1 MSLNYGAA
9 SMGRVTRVV
18 PFAHVRPS
26 DTGYNTRVRRRK
38 AARGS
43 FERIMIPSDEH
54 VESAE
59 AAGLRYVTDAAP
71 GIRRQRRGRG
81 FTYFAP
87 DGVVIRDKAEL
98 ERIRKLVIPP
108 RWTDVWICSNSSG
121 HLQVTARDA
130 RGRKQY
136 RYHPRYRAVRDET
149 KFGRMIAF
157 SEILPL
163 IRERVER
170 DIALPELARDKVLA
184 TVVWLLER
192 TLIRVGNDEYARDNG
207 SFGLTTLRRRH
218 VTVSGAKLRF
228 EFRGKSGIPHSVAVT
243 DRRIA
248 HIVQR
253 CQELPGQELFQ
264 YLDADGRRQSVDA
277 GDINDYLRRITGRQ
291 VTAKDFRTWAG
302 TTLAAAALRELG
314 GFKTEKQAKAHI
326 VAAIDQISKR
336 LGNTRAVCR
345 KYYVHPAILEAYIE
359 GVTIP
364 PTPVDVRQLRT
375 SGGPAGL
382 RRDEVAVIELLR
394 QRGKAEPLKPAAD
407 AATIEAATEQQDDAA

>member
-1 MSLNYGAA
+1 MN
-9 SMGRVTRVV
+9 
-18 PFAHVRPS
+18 
-26 DTGYNTRVRRRK
+26 
-38 AARGS
+38 
-43 FERIMIPSDEH
+43 PSDEH

-59 AAGLRYVTDAAP
+59 AAGLRYVTDATP

-81 FTYFAP
+81 FTYTAA
-87 DGVVIRDKAEL
+87 DGSVIRDKAEL

-108 RWTDVWICSNSSG
+108 RWTSVWICPIPSG

-163 IRERVER
+163 IRLRVER
-170 DIALPELARDKVLA
+170 DVALPELSRDKVLA

-207 SFGLTTLRRRH
+207 SFGLTTLRRKH

-228 EFRGKSGIPHSVAVT
+228 EFRGKSGVPHSVAVT

-264 YLDADGRRQSVDA
+264 YLDNAGRRQSVDA
-277 GDINDYLRRITGRQ
+277 GDINEYLRRISGRQ

-314 GFKTEKQAKAHI
+314 GFTSEKQAKAKI
-326 VAAIDQISKR
+326 VTAIDQISQR

-345 KYYVHPAILEAYIE
+345 KYYVHPVILEAYME
-359 GVTIP
+359 GITIP
-364 PTPVDVRQLRT
+364 PTPSDVRPLRT
-375 SGGPAGL
+375 SGSPAAL
-382 RRDEVAVIELLR
+382 RRDEVAVVELLR
-394 QRGKAEPLKPAAD
+394 NRGKAEPLKPTMEDSASAD
-407 AATIEAATEQQDDAA
+407 QATEQDDAA

>member
-1 MSLNYGAA
+1 
-9 SMGRVTRVV
+9 
-18 PFAHVRPS
+18 
-26 DTGYNTRVRRRK
+26 
-38 AARGS
+38 
-43 FERIMIPSDEH
+43 MIPSDEH

-81 FTYFAP
+81 FTYIAA
-87 DGVVIRDKAEL
+87 DGSVIRDKVEL

-108 RWTDVWICSNSSG
+108 RWTNVWICPNPSG

-170 DIALPELARDKVLA
+170 DVTLPELSRDKVLA

-207 SFGLTTLRRRH
+207 SFGLTTLRRKH

-228 EFRGKSGIPHSVAVT
+228 EFRGKSGVPHSVAVT

-264 YLDADGRRQSVDA
+264 YLDDDGRRQSVDA
-277 GDINDYLRRITGRQ
+277 GDINEYLRRITGRQ

-314 GFKTEKQAKAHI
+314 GFTSEKQAKAKI
-326 VAAIDQISKR
+326 VAAIDQISQR

-345 KYYVHPAILEAYIE
+345 KYYVHPVILEAYME
-359 GVTIP
+359 GITIP
-364 PTPVDVRQLRT
+364 PTPSDVRPLRS
-375 SGGPAGL
+375 SGSPAAL
-382 RRDEVAVIELLR
+382 RRDEVAVVELLR
-394 QRGKAEPLKPAAD
+394 KRGKGEPLKPAVED
-407 AATIEAATEQQDDAA
+407 GTSGEDTTEQDDAA

>member
-1 MSLNYGAA
+1 MMA
-9 SMGRVTRVV
+9 V
-18 PFAHVRPS
+18 P
-26 DTGYNTRVRRRK
+26 GL
-38 AARGS
+38 
-43 FERIMIPSDEH
+43 FERTMIPSDEH

-71 GIRRQRRGRG
+71 GIRRKRHGRG
-81 FTYFAP
+81 FAYIGV
-87 DGVVIRDKAEL
+87 DGAVIRDKTEI

-108 RWTDVWICSNSSG
+108 RWNDVWICPNPSG

-149 KFGRMIAF
+149 KFGRMVAF
-157 SEILPL
+157 SEILPR

-170 DIALPELARDKVLA
+170 DITLPELSRDKVLA

-228 EFRGKSGIPHSVAVT
+228 EFRGKSGIAHSVAIT

-248 HIVQR
+248 RIVQR

-264 YLDADGRRQSVDA
+264 YLDDEGRRQSVDA

-302 TTLAAAALRELG
+302 TTLAAIALRRLG
-314 GFKTEKQAKAHI
+314 PFTSEKKAKANI
-326 VAAIDQISKR
+326 IGAIDEISKR

-345 KYYVHPAILEAYIE
+345 KYYVHPAIIEAYLE

-364 PTPVDVRQLRT
+364 PTPGGDTRQLRT
-375 SGGPAGL
+375 TNGPAAL
-382 RRDEVAVIELLR
+382 RRDEVSVIELLR
-394 QRGKAEPLKPAAD
+394 LRARTEPLKPASERLAD
-407 AATIEAATEQQDDAA
+407 DELSSDGRAA

>member
-1 MSLNYGAA
+1 MN
-9 SMGRVTRVV
+9 
-18 PFAHVRPS
+18 
-26 DTGYNTRVRRRK
+26 
-38 AARGS
+38 
-43 FERIMIPSDEH
+43 PSDEH

-71 GIRRQRRGRG
+71 GIKRQRRGRG
-81 FTYFAP
+81 FTYIAA
-87 DGVVIRDKAEL
+87 DGSVIRDKAEL

-108 RWTDVWICSNSSG
+108 RWTNVWICPNPAG

-170 DIALPELARDKVLA
+170 DVTLPELSRDKVLA

-207 SFGLTTLRRRH
+207 SFGLTTLRRKH

-228 EFRGKSGIPHSVAVT
+228 EFRGKSGVPHSVAVT

-264 YLDADGRRQSVDA
+264 YLDDDGRRQSVDA
-277 GDINDYLRRITGRQ
+277 GDINEYLRRITGRQ

-314 GFKTEKQAKAHI
+314 GFTSEKQAKAKI
-326 VAAIDQISKR
+326 VAAIDQISQR

-345 KYYVHPAILEAYIE
+345 KYYVHPVILDAYME
-359 GVTIP
+359 GITIP
-364 PTPVDVRQLRT
+364 PTPSDVRPLRT
-375 SGGPAGL
+375 NGSPAAL
-382 RRDEVAVIELLR
+382 RRDEVAVVELLR
-394 QRGKAEPLKPAAD
+394 KRGRAEPLKAA
-407 AATIEAATEQQDDAA
+407 IESRASDDPATEQDDAA

>member
-1 MSLNYGAA
+1 MN
-9 SMGRVTRVV
+9 
-18 PFAHVRPS
+18 H
-26 DTGYNTRVRRRK
+26 
-38 AARGS
+38 
-43 FERIMIPSDEH
+43 SDEH
-54 VESAE
+54 VEAAE

-71 GIRRQRRGRG
+71 GIRRKRRGRG
-81 FTYFAP
+81 FAYLGA
-87 DGVVIRDKAEL
+87 DGVAIQDTAEL

-108 RWTDVWICSNSSG
+108 AWTEVWICPNSSG
-121 HLQVTARDA
+121 HLQATGRDA
-130 RGRKQY
+130 RGRKQH
-136 RYHPRYRAVRDET
+136 RYHPRYRAIRDET

-163 IRERVER
+163 IRERVEH
-170 DIALPELARDKVLA
+170 DVALPELARDKVLA

-228 EFRGKSGIPHSVAVT
+228 EFRGKSGIPHTVALT

-248 HIVQR
+248 RIVQR

-264 YLDADGRRQSVDA
+264 YLDDAGRRQSVDA
-277 GDINDYLRRITGRQ
+277 GDINEYLRRVTGRQ

-302 TTLAAAALRELG
+302 TTLAAEALRTLG
-314 GFKTEKQAKAHI
+314 PFKSTRHAKANI
-326 VAAIDQISKR
+326 VSAIDQVAKR

-345 KYYVHPAILEAYIE
+345 KYYVHPVILEAYLE

-364 PTPVDVRQLRT
+364 PRPSDDSERRVYG
-375 SGGPAGL
+375 SPAAL
-382 RRDEVAVIELLR
+382 RRDELAVIEMLR
-394 QRGKAEPLKPAAD
+394 QRGKAEPLKLIGDTSRDPLGEETDESGSED
-407 AATIEAATEQQDDAA
+407 AA

>member
-1 MSLNYGAA
+1 MN
-9 SMGRVTRVV
+9 
-18 PFAHVRPS
+18 
-26 DTGYNTRVRRRK
+26 
-38 AARGS
+38 
-43 FERIMIPSDEH
+43 PSDEH

-59 AAGLRYVTDAAP
+59 AAGLRYVTDAVP
-71 GIRRQRRGRG
+71 GIRRKRSGRG
-81 FTYFAP
+81 FSYIGV
-87 DGVVIRDKAEL
+87 DGAVIRDKAEL

-108 RWTDVWICSNSSG
+108 RWTDVWICTNPSG

-136 RYHPRYRAVRDET
+136 RYHPKYRAVRDET

-163 IRERVER
+163 IRERIER

-228 EFRGKSGIPHSVAVT
+228 EFRGKSGIAHSVAVT

-248 HIVQR
+248 HVVQR

-264 YLDADGRRQSVDA
+264 YLDADGKRQSVDA
-277 GDINDYLRRITGRQ
+277 GDINEYLRRITGRQ

-302 TTLAAAALRELG
+302 TTLAATALRDLG
-314 GFKTEKQAKAHI
+314 GFTTEKQAKAKI
-326 VAAIDQISKR
+326 VSAIDQISKR

-345 KYYVHPAILEAYIE
+345 KYYVHPAVIEAYME

-364 PTPVDVRQLRT
+364 PTPGEVRQLRT
-375 SGGPAGL
+375 SGGAPGL
-382 RRDEVAVIELLR
+382 RRDELLVVELLR
-394 QRGKAEPLKPAAD
+394 KRGRGEPLKVLDAPQNAEQPAEGD
-407 AATIEAATEQQDDAA
+407 THDTAA

>member
-1 MSLNYGAA
+1 MMAVSG
-9 SMGRVTRVV
+9 
-18 PFAHVRPS
+18 P
-26 DTGYNTRVRRRK
+26 
-38 AARGS
+38 
-43 FERIMIPSDEH
+43 FERTMIPSDEH
-54 VESAE
+54 IESAE

-71 GIRRQRRGRG
+71 GIRRKRHGRG
-81 FTYFAP
+81 FAYVGV

-98 ERIRKLVIPP
+98 QRIRKLVIPP
-108 RWTDVWICSNSSG
+108 RWNEVWICPNPSG

-149 KFGRMIAF
+149 KFGRMVAF
-157 SEILPL
+157 SEILPR

-170 DIALPELARDKVLA
+170 DIALPELSRDKVLA

-228 EFRGKSGIPHSVAVT
+228 EFRGKSGIAHSVAVT

-248 HIVQR
+248 RIVQR
-253 CQELPGQELFQ
+253 CQEVPGQELFQ
-264 YLDADGRRQSVDA
+264 YLDDAGRRQSVDA

-302 TTLAAAALRELG
+302 TTLAAIALRRFG
-314 GFKTEKQAKAHI
+314 PFSSEKKAKAN
-326 VAAIDQISKR
+326 VVSAIDEISKR

-345 KYYVHPAILEAYIE
+345 KYYVHPAIIEAYME
-359 GVTIP
+359 GITIP
-364 PTPVDVRQLRT
+364 PTPGGDARQLRT
-375 SGGPAGL
+375 GNGPAAL
-382 RRDEVAVIELLR
+382 RRDEIAVIELLR
-394 QRGKAEPLKPAAD
+394 LRGKTEPLKLASADEPATD
-407 AATIEAATEQQDDAA
+407 GRAA